1 MKVKCES
8 GHVMDHVKM
17 DRGWLSGES
26 ELALK
31 LSSWGVKELAMLRL
45 K

>member
-8 GHVMDHVKM
+8 GHVMGHVKV
-17 DRGWLSGES
+17 DRGWLSEES

-31 LSSWGVKELAMLRL
+31 LSSWGVKELAVLRM

>member
-1 MKVKCES
+1 MEVECES
-8 GHVMDHVKM
+8 GHVIGHVKM
-17 DRGWLSGES
+17 DRGWLSEES

-31 LSSWGVKELAMLRL
+31 LSLLGIKELAMLRL